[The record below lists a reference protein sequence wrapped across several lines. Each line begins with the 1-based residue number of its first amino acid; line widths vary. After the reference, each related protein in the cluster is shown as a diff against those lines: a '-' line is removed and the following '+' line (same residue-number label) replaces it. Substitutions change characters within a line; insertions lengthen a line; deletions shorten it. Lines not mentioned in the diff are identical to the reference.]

1 MWCVAWAHPKY
12 GNILASSSYD
22 GKVIIWREQSGA
34 WQKIY
39 DVALHTASVNH
50 VAWAPHEAGCL
61 LACASS
67 DGNVSVLEFKDT
79 NWTHQIFQACGSG
92 VNSVSWAPAV
102 APGQVVSASGNQA
115 GTARRFVTGGSDCQ
129 VKLWE
134 FSAETGS
141 WQNTQIL
148 PGHTD
153 WVRDVAWTPTVLSKS
168 YIASASQDKTVR
180 IWTSSDLRTYKTCCC
195 TSSILTQPR

>member
-61 LACASS
+61 LA
-67 DGNVSVLEFKDT
+67 
-79 NWTHQIFQACGSG
+79 
-92 VNSVSWAPAV
+92 
-102 APGQVVSASGNQA
+102 
-115 GTARRFVTGGSDCQ
+115 
-129 VKLWE
+129 
-134 FSAETGS
+134 
-141 WQNTQIL
+141 
-148 PGHTD
+148 
-153 WVRDVAWTPTVLSKS
+153 
-168 YIASASQDKTVR
+168 
-180 IWTSSDLRTYKTCCC
+180 
-195 TSSILTQPR
+195 